1 MPANQNNQTLK
12 LKNVDF
18 NRLIFS
24 DKKETKNP
32 KGTDN
37 VFLSYGDTPEATV
50 GKWLYIQFPSGLRH
64 PFDYNLNDDGSMSIT
79 LSLDKGN
86 TKHREAIDKLKA
98 FDDAVFQK
106 LSQNSRPW
114 LKKPSIDDSWRNSDK
129 FVKFLKVKEMEND
142 EGEMEERY
150 YNIKLKLPVKDGKLT
165 TIVYDSDMKEVDPKE
180 YLVPHCTIEPIA
192 RPSRLWFQKTGKVG
206 TTWECAYLRVKR
218 TDTTASQGKIFD
230 DSEDEDD
237 AAAPANEAT
246 DDVTETVAGM
256 TIEDEDD
263 ESPDTDTAEA
273 TVDADADAETSA
285 AEPEEAAETSPAV
298 KKGGRKA
305 ARGKAT

>member
-18 NRLIFS
+18 SKLIFS

-64 PFDYNLNDDGSMSIT
+64 PFDYNLNDDGSMIIT

-98 FDDAVFQK
+98 FDDTVFQK

-114 LKKPSIDDSWRNSDK
+114 LKKPSLDDSWRNSDK

-218 TDTTASQGKIFD
+218 TDTTANQGKIFD
-230 DSEDEDD
+230 DSDEDD
-237 AAAPANEAT
+237 DAADTKADEPVE
-246 DDVTETVAGM
+246 DSVAGM

-263 ESPDTDTAEA
+263 DDDA
-273 TVDADADAETSA
+273 TPANT
-285 AEPEEAAETSPAV
+285 EEAAADTASAEQEVAEEASPAV
-298 KKGGRKA
+298 KGRGRKP
-305 ARGKAT
+305 ARGKAA